1 MLAGAT
7 LVGMGTAA
15 MKDPR
20 APERVVKELTSW
32 CASHRIDRIGD
43 LIGTLQWPE

>member
-20 APERVVKELTSW
+20 APERVVRELASW
-32 CASHRIDRIGD
+32 CTSHRIASLTDI
-43 LIGTLQWPE
+43 IGTLEWPS